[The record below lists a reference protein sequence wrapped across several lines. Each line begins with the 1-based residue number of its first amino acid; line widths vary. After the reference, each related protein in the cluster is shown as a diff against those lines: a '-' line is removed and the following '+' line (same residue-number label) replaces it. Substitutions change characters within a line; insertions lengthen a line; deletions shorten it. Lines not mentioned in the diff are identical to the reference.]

1 MSKQRQSDERITVAV
16 WACRVCF
23 ALVFIVNIQCALS
36 YVVMPESFT
45 GGFQLSG
52 IPGVVAVQGIGVA
65 FLMWNATYPAFIVS
79 PLRFKTLGIVVVIQQ
94 IIGLVGESVI
104 LLDLP
109 SMGYAQL
116 AESISRFI
124 LFDALGLVIMAAS
137 LAFLF
142 FVLKRISTIRK

>member
-1 MSKQRQSDERITVAV
+1 MTAV

-52 IPGVVAVQGIGVA
+52 VPGVVAVQGIGVA

-79 PLRFKTLGIVVVIQQ
+79 PQRFKTLGIVVVVQQ
-94 IIGLVGESVI
+94 IIGLVGESAI
-104 LLDLP
+104 LLNLP
-109 SMGYAQL
+109 LVGYAQL
-116 AESISRFI
+116 AESILRFI
-124 LFDALGLVIMAAS
+124 LFDALGLIIMATS
-137 LAFLF
+137 LVFLF
-142 FVLKRISTIRK
+142 FVFRRS

>member
-65 FLMWNATYPAFIVS
+65 FLTWNATYPVFIVS

>member
-1 MSKQRQSDERITVAV
+1 MSEQRQSDKRVTAAV

-36 YVVMPESFT
+36 YVVMPESFA

-52 IPGVVAVQGIGVA
+52 VPGVVAVQGIGVA

-79 PLRFKTLGIVVVIQQ
+79 PQRFKTLGIVVVVQQ
-94 IIGLVGESVI
+94 IIGLVGESAI
-104 LLDLP
+104 LMNLP
-109 SMGYAQL
+109 SVGYAQL
-116 AESISRFI
+116 VESILRFI
-124 LFDALGLVIMAAS
+124 LFDALGLIIMATS

-142 FVLKRISTIRK
+142 FVLRRS